1 MSRCRS
7 LLLAAVLFVSYS
19 LAAQEY
25 VNPFYHCLLDEK
37 YYDLLVGESSGDRA
51 YNYIMDIAPYERDRQ
66 HTDYTGEFFESKY
79 VVDKLHSYGIENAQ
93 TLKLGKTKT
102 WDGISA
108 SLWEISPNTAKIA
121 DYRDLAAILA
131 QGSTN
136 ADVEAELIWVG
147 RATEKELEG
156 LDLTGKIA
164 VTEASG
170 GRVHDRVVS
179 KGAVG
184 VISFNSPRPL
194 VDPIQIPNAGIYSKT
209 PTFCFNLPPRD
220 GYALRDRLLYGEKI
234 TVHAKVEATTEE
246 TDIEVPTCYIPGTD
260 PDAEEVIFVAHLYE
274 GYVKL
279 GANDNISGS
288 AALIEAARTINELY
302 NSGRL
307 PRAKRGMRFI
317 WVPEFQG
324 SIPWA
329 IQNKEELEKAL
340 CAINL
345 DMVGLWLSK
354 SQGYYCVHRTTM
366 GNPHYLNDVAESF
379 YHYMGATNRSFVATG
394 MGRPDALKPVYSLT
408 GSHDPFYYTINAHY
422 GASDHEVFNDWGV
435 QVPSVI
441 MITWPDNYYHTS
453 GDRPAICDPTQLHRA
468 IVIAAASAYTIAS
481 AQEGDAAR
489 IAAEVSANG
498 DKRQSVKM
506 KHDIALLGNATAHE
520 LAAAYRSARWNQDAV
535 EKNEIATLATVLE
548 LAPESTTLSEY
559 VAVLQKGVSERAK
572 VNSAQIDA
580 AMKRRAAELG
590 VAPLKIVL
598 SPEEK
603 AASKVYPKSTS
614 KVMESG
620 YGVLRTIP
628 KELTT
633 KYGFHKRGSITNGGE
648 IAKLAT
654 DGTNSIL
661 DIKKMIDAQFPEG
674 ESVEV
679 ITKYL
684 QMLEEAGLVTF

>member
-1 MSRCRS
+1 M
-7 LLLAAVLFVSYS
+7 
-19 LAAQEY
+19 
-25 VNPFYHCLLDEK
+25 
-37 YYDLLVGESSGDRA
+37 
-51 YNYIMDIAPYERDRQ
+51 
-66 HTDYTGEFFESKY
+66 
-79 VVDKLHSYGIENAQ
+79 
-93 TLKLGKTKT
+93 
-102 WDGISA
+102 
-108 SLWEISPNTAKIA
+108 
-121 DYRDLAAILA
+121 
-131 QGSTN
+131 
-136 ADVEAELIWVG
+136 
-147 RATEKELEG
+147 
-156 LDLTGKIA
+156 
-164 VTEASG
+164 
-170 GRVHDRVVS
+170 
-179 KGAVG
+179 
-184 VISFNSPRPL
+184 
-194 VDPIQIPNAGIYSKT
+194 
-209 PTFCFNLPPRD
+209 
-220 GYALRDRLLYGEKI
+220 
-234 TVHAKVEATTEE
+234 
-246 TDIEVPTCYIPGTD
+246 
-260 PDAEEVIFVAHLYE
+260 AHLYE

-288 AALIEAARTINELY
+288 ASLIEAARTINELY

-481 AQEGDAAR
+481 AQEGAAAR

-506 KHDIALLGNATAHE
+506 KHDIALLGNATAQE
-520 LAAAYRSARWNQDAV
+520 LAAAYRCARWNQDAV

-559 VAVLQKGVSERAK
+559 VAVLQKGVSERAR

-590 VAPLKIVL
+590 VAPVKIVL